1 MYLNESRA
9 EDIAVILNITAD
21 VADGARADATLL
33 LRAFANEAANSFALE
48 YSSYYGH
55 HDRDDIVYVRIGT
68 RTGRHDASNRKCVC
82 IGRFASMEEGR
93 QASVVRW
100 NTGIANCART
110 GLVACL
116 EGISRR
122 RAAKRKRES
131 ADVRGIDGHGP
142 LIRPDDPRLLEMAAQ
157 T

>member
-1 MYLNESRA
+1 MPTLPGVLAPVLVAVASLLLPTLHANRLYSA
-9 EDIAVILNITAD
+9 DDIPAILNIAAD

-33 LRAFANEAANSFALE
+33 LRAFANEACNSFALE

-55 HDRDDIVYVRIGT
+55 QDLDDIVYVRIGT
-68 RTGRHDASNRKCVC
+68 RSGQHDASNRKCVH

-100 NTGIANCART
+100 NAGIANCART

-116 EGISRR
+116 EGISD
-122 RAAKRKRES
+122 K
-131 ADVRGIDGHGP
+131 
-142 LIRPDDPRLLEMAAQ
+142 
-157 T
+157 